1 MHVCVGLFCVSFS
14 LSLVGSGVLVS
25 ATLTFRIDISNLYT
39 HRERAKRE
47 RERESRFRIF
57 EIHTAKQIIC
67 GWMLLAF
74 GAVARLRTDG
84 DTMYSWISRV
94 ALLFVYCVC
103 QFVKIRWFSISF
115 VAFPI
120 PSNEFSGI
128 NFPNCH
134 CQNKFSLFHSISL
147 IYNEL
152 HSMRKKSI
160 RFQLLTIA

>member
-1 MHVCVGLFCVSFS
+1 MCACVRWFVLCFFLSVIGRFGCVGERNFDVSHWHFEFIHS
-14 LSLVGSGVLVS
+14 QGESK
-25 ATLTFRIDISNLYT
+25 TR
-39 HRERAKRE
+39 K
-47 RERESRFRIF
+47 RESRFRIF

-152 HSMRKKSI
+152 HSIRKKSI